1 MNQPVSHD
9 DANERWGS
17 QIGFVL
23 AAIGSAAGLG
33 NIWRFSYVAGENGG
47 AAFLVIYF
55 AFVLLLGIPLIMAE
69 LAVGRRAHSDAVQAF
84 TGTNAGG
91 QR

>member
-1 MNQPVSHD
+1 MSRAASHTRD
-9 DANERWGS
+9 EERWGS

-47 AAFLVIYF
+47 AAFLLIYVGC
-55 AFVLLLGIPLIMAE
+55 VLLLGIPLIIAE
-69 LAVGRRAHSDAVQAF
+69 LAVGRRSRSSV
-84 TGTNAGG
+84 
-91 QR
+91 